1 MKPLFIDDC
10 LKINIGIFGCSVCS
24 MVYYKYMFS
33 MLSISRP
40 IIIIIGNM
48 VNIIGISL
56 CCYHVV
62 IIMQLELL
70 VFSWLRL
77 R

>member
-1 MKPLFIDDC
+1 
-10 LKINIGIFGCSVCS
+10 
-24 MVYYKYMFS
+24 